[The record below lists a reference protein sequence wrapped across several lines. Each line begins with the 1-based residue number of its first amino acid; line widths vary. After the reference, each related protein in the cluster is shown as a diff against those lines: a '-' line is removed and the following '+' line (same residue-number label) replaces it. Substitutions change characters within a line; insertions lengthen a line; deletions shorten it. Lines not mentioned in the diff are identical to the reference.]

1 MKSNRQRTIDDC
13 KLLYIVYSYNT
24 CNCTSIIL
32 NTELIYYISL
42 GIWYDKNWYDFI
54 HNHLIH
60 FEFDLIFSEFESACW
75 EFGLTLCEP
84 GLTTREFE
92 LLS

>member
-1 MKSNRQRTIDDC
+1 MQ
-13 KLLYIVYSYNT
+13 LYIHYSQYGINLLHFVG
-24 CNCTSIIL
+24 N
-32 NTELIYYISL
+32 LIY
-42 GIWYDKNWYDFI
+42 DQNWYDFI
-54 HNHLIH
+54 HNHLIR

-75 EFGLTLCEP
+75 GFGLTLCEP

>member
-32 NTELIYYISL
+32 NTEIIYYISL
-42 GIWYDKNWYDFI
+42 GIWYMIKIGMILFI
-54 HNHLIH
+54 ISFFLVYSILI
-60 FEFDLIFSEFESACW
+60 
-75 EFGLTLCEP
+75 G
-84 GLTTREFE
+84 
-92 LLS
+92 